1 MKLSV
6 FGRDTSQRFSNRNN
20 SGEVNVSINCGWAI
34 VNAGD
39 LVVAD
44 RDGVV
49 EFPINKIKQIL
60 VQTKNLFNMNKLKKY
75 LNEGGNQDD
84 YFKLNKL

>member
-39 LVVAD
+39 LVVGD

-60 VQTKNLFNMNKLKKY
+60 VQKKFVY
-75 LNEGGNQDD
+75 YE
-84 YFKLNKL
+84 